1 MILVLNGADFS
12 ENNLGQVEV
21 DITPNEYTTA
31 ALLAGGRTGLNNN
44 QISSLNN
51 FFNVIGAGE
60 VNSIASKI
68 RYLFMPILA
77 SEVSKAL
84 INYKNENFTA
94 EATPSAT
101 NWILSTKGIKGV
113 DTTGTGNIQL
123 ILTEPIIQN
132 NACLIYFQGEKETGT
147 SSHQNHFLSLR
158 GKQNDSKWL
167 SSYRYGR
174 NYGGLPSQ
182 WFGGSTSETIPTVM
196 GYNLPSTGNGQRCVQ
211 DVISAGT
218 TTPAVDMS
226 DQTSQ
231 TVYVFGANT
240 KNSIPAAFAM
250 LSESLTA
257 EQFTNVINA
266 VIRVRNAFV
275 LD

>member
-1 MILVLNGADFS
+1 MIIVLKGADFS

-21 DITPNEYTTA
+21 DINPNEYTTA
-31 ALLAGGRTGLNNN
+31 ALSAGGRTGLNNN

-60 VNSIASKI
+60 VDSIASKI

-77 SEVSKAL
+77 GNVSKAL
-84 INYKNENFTA
+84 INYKNENFTV

-101 NWILSTKGIKGV
+101 NWVLSTKGIKGV

-123 ILTEPIIQN
+123 TLTEPIIQN
-132 NACLIYFQGEKETGT
+132 NACLIYFQGEAETGT
-147 SSHQNHFLSLR
+147 SNHQNHFLSLR

-167 SSYRYGR
+167 SSYRYGS
-174 NYGGLPSQ
+174 NYGGLPNQ
-182 WFGGSTSETIPTVM
+182 WWGGGISETIPSVM
-196 GYNLPSTGNGQRCVQ
+196 GYNLPSTGNGQRCVK

-240 KNSIPAAFAM
+240 KNNIPASFAM